1 MQEMQLVR
9 LAPALLPV
17 LVALTPACVVIST
30 DGTAEDSGPYVRATT
45 PHQLAP
51 GASPESV
58 RSQLGDPTTVTELAD
73 GTQIWQWVHTETSRS
88 QSHLLFLVNA
98 SKQSEG
104 RHTAY
109 VQFEDGVVSRCW
121 RD

>member
-30 DGTAEDSGPYVRATT
+30 DGKAEVSGQYVSATT
-45 PHQLAP
+45 LEQIEP
-51 GASPESV
+51 GASPEYV
-58 RSQLGDPTTVTELAD
+58 RSLLGDPTTSTGLSD
-73 GTQIWQWVHTETSRS
+73 GTCIWKWVHTETSRS